1 MYFSKE
7 NKYEI
12 FSNWNVIHF
21 PWTHTFLDVF
31 RKFYWLLLKSFK
43 FNIKEFALSTFI
55 EGFEIKIFEILGW
68 YKNTNVSQFFWLSV
82 INQDC
87 WRVWLKSLWKRKQKS
102 CWLNAFKVYW
112 SVRNIDRYFEPDI
125 CFGLR
130 TYKTTPSISKLSTLI
145 YYFIKRQLLHA
156 ISISYLPWF
165 SENNLILYISN
176 QIHFDPFTNV
186 EVQTVA
192 ITLTWPIQFS
202 LSDDLKMKMFRIRP
216 TREDWGK

>member
-12 FSNWNVIHF
+12 FWNWNIIHF

-55 EGFEIKIFEILGW
+55 EGFEIKIYEILGW
-68 YKNTNVSQFFWLSV
+68 YKNTNDSLFVWLSV
-82 INQDC
+82 IIQDC

-112 SVRNIDRYFEPDI
+112 SVRNRAHEIDILNQTFALGFELDI
-125 CFGLR
+125 S
-130 TYKTTPSISKLSTLI
+130 KTTPSMSKFTRYCGHLNFFYSATIIEMVLQFHI
-145 YYFIKRQLLHA
+145 IDHDFQKI
-156 ISISYLPWF
+156 
-165 SENNLILYISN
+165 ILYDILLTK
-176 QIHFDPFTNV
+176 FTS
-186 EVQTVA
+186 
-192 ITLTWPIQFS
+192 I
-202 LSDDLKMKMFRIRP
+202 LSPMKKCRL
-216 TREDWGK
+216 